1 MYLSNVHIAVQ
12 VNVFRQET
20 LTNARWVRFAALINS
35 VFKNRR
41 GGNWSAEQ
49 LLLYV
54 RAEDLRCNCPGIH
67 SDAQYL
73 LVAREV
79 GVPSDAQPVAGA
91 GRPSEGQSSAGTG
104 RQAAAIGSAN
114 ATRVKELWL
123 TDHTLVYP
131 WRADW
136 SVRLQRL
143 MNRERTQA
151 LCGSVSGLDQ
161 DYTE

>member
-1 MYLSNVHIAVQ
+1 M
-12 VNVFRQET
+12 NVFRQEN
-20 LTNARWVRFAALINS
+20 LKNAKWVRFAALINS

-54 RAEDLRCNCPGIH
+54 RSEDLRCNCPAMR
-67 SDAQYL
+67 SDSQYL
-73 LVAREV
+73 LIAREV
-79 GVPSDAQPVAGA
+79 GVPSDVQQLVGG
-91 GRPSEGQSSAGTG
+91 GRPSEGQSGAGAG
-104 RQAAAIGSAN
+104 RQAAVGSAN

-123 TDHTLVYP
+123 TDHAHVYP

-143 MNRERTQA
+143 MGRERTQA
-151 LCGSVSGLDQ
+151 LCGSGTGFEQ